1 MGFLVTRKSKFDDFD
16 YNRNFMDI
24 RINFVENKD
33 SKAEEDD
40 ILNNDENTH
49 KKYDV
54 TCILKMLVKKDDSL
68 QWCEISRFR
77 KFIASSMK
85 CELFDTYCLVK
96 VYLRTNII
104 EFKFYKKS
112 KWTTNAGC
120 ARCGTNILCRLI
132 DKPISKEINHILLNL
147 YYMAKYRLNSLKE
160 VRERACESSWL
171 K

>member
-1 MGFLVTRKSKFDDFD
+1 MGFLVTQKSKLDDFD
-16 YNRNFMDI
+16 YNGNFMDI
-24 RINFVENKD
+24 CIYFVENKD
-33 SKAEEDD
+33 SKVEEDD
-40 ILNNDENTH
+40 ILNNDENNH

-68 QWCEISRFR
+68 QCCEISRFR

-85 CELFDTYCLVK
+85 RELFDTYCLVK

-112 KWTTNAGC
+112 TCATNMFC
-120 ARCGTNILCRLI
+120 RSIDIPIL
-132 DKPISKEINHILLNL
+132 KEINHILLNL

-160 VRERACESSWL
+160 VEKEPVNPVG
-171 K
+171 

>member
-33 SKAEEDD
+33 SKAEEED

-85 CELFDTYCLVK
+85 CELFDTCCLVK
-96 VYLRTNII
+96 MYLRTNII

-120 ARCGTNILCRLI
+120 ARCGTNTLCRLI

-147 YYMAKYRLNSLKE
+147 YYMAKYGLNLLKE
-160 VRERACESSWL
+160 VRKRACESSWL

>member
-24 RINFVENKD
+24 QINFVENKD

-85 CELFDTYCLVK
+85 CELFDTFCRGKLF
-96 VYLRTNII
+96 LHRNI
-104 EFKFYKKS
+104 
-112 KWTTNAGC
+112 
-120 ARCGTNILCRLI
+120 
-132 DKPISKEINHILLNL
+132 
-147 YYMAKYRLNSLKE
+147 M
-160 VRERACESSWL
+160 
-171 K
+171 

>member
-24 RINFVENKD
+24 QINFVENKD

-85 CELFDTYCLVK
+85 CELFDTFCLVK

-112 KWTTNAGC
+112 TC
-120 ARCGTNILCRLI
+120 ATNIFCRYI